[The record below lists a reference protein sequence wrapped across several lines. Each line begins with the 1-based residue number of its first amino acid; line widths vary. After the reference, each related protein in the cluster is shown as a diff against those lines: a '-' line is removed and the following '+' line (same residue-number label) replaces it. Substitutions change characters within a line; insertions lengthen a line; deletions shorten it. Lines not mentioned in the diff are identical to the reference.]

1 MTIKL
6 HEFSLLG
13 GPLHNLGAKYGFV
26 KDKTNTVPLGI
37 ALGLLTWGIMIILSL
52 FDGSS
57 SQVFSLSVIGTH
69 VRLLIVIPLL
79 FVCESLVA
87 PRMSVFIDTAVKSG
101 LVIKSSIPAL
111 SMEISRVSKWKNAW
125 LPEVVFIFIAAMLTL
140 AAQHVQFY
148 GTTASSA
155 AEKIT
160 ESAMANQWY
169 LFVCLMLFRFLMLR
183 WLWHIGLW
191 CFILWRISK
200 LELDLIP
207 THPDGAAGLG
217 YLEVV
222 HSHFTPLV
230 FALSALQAA
239 MLTEEIST
247 GRMDFAAVYP
257 PILLVLIVNAV
268 LFLGPLFIF
277 SPKLWACKV
286 KGLSDYMLLSAQYV
300 KDFDNK
306 WLHNKAST
314 KEQLLGTA
322 DLQSLADLNNSI
334 SVVRNMRWIPI
345 SMPLLVSLLSVSL
358 VPMLPLFLLKYPM
371 TELAERFF
379 TNLVGF

>member
-13 GPLHNLGAKYGFV
+13 GPLHNLGAKYGLV

-222 HSHFTPLV
+222 HSHFSPLV